1 MSLKWKGGGSA
12 LYIETNGVIEQH
24 SVLWNNANVAPQVL
38 QPKFADIR
46 TEKWDT
52 SGIYIV
58 KSEEQSED
66 GAFAASRT
74 SDEGN

>member
-46 TEKWDT
+46 TEK
-52 SGIYIV
+52 
-58 KSEEQSED
+58 
-66 GAFAASRT
+66 
-74 SDEGN
+74 